1 MITIDGST
9 AIRNA
14 VNLMIEK
21 NIGAIIVTENNTPE
35 GIVTDRD
42 ILRHCLS
49 HTQFSEIKVRE
60 IMSSPLVTIDYE
72 TPIGLAVK
80 IMTEKNIRRLL
91 VTENG
96 KITAIVTERDLLRGS
111 LKAFNTLDI
120 ALSSF

>member
-1 MITIDGST
+1 MITIDGDA

-14 VNLMIEK
+14 VNLMIER

-42 ILRHCLS
+42 ILRNCLS
-49 HTQFSEIKVRE
+49 GTKFSEVKVRE
-60 IMSSPLVTIDYE
+60 IMSRPLVTIDHE

-80 IMTEKNIRRLL
+80 VMTEKNIRRLL
-91 VTENG
+91 VTEDG

-111 LKAFNTLDI
+111 LEAFNTLDM